1 MTGFSA
7 RPSWPPAPNYGGSEV
22 QQTVTTIVLAG
33 GLSTRM
39 GRDKA
44 LLELDGMPL
53 LTRICHLGLAVGNQV
68 YVVAGRDYG
77 EVLPVGCDRIDD
89 RALEGPLYAFSEA
102 LDQIDRCA
110 HDWILLLSCD
120 LPYLDQTTVEQWIQ
134 QLETVPQE
142 AIAYLAKNP
151 QGFSEVLC
159 GFYRGSCRQSL
170 ALAIQTGERSFQRW
184 LRSEVVTELVW
195 ADRRVFFNCNKP
207 EDWEITEQIAAERIA
222 LATEVAATQ
231 TKSTVVD

>member
-1 MTGFSA
+1 MGFDA
-7 RPSWPPAPNYGGSEV
+7 SWPPAPNSGGSDSGGSEVV

-53 LTRICHLGLAVGNQV
+53 LTRICNLGLAVGNQV

-77 EVLPVGCDRIDD
+77 EVLPAGCDRIND

-102 LDQIDRCA
+102 LNQIDDRCA

-120 LPYLDQTTVEQWIQ
+120 LPYLDQTTIEQWIQ
-134 QLETVPQE
+134 QLDTVPQE

-159 GFYRGSCRQSL
+159 GFYRGSCRESL

-184 LRSEVVTELVW
+184 LRSEIVEELVW

-207 EDWEITEQIAAERIA
+207 EDWEMAEQIAAERVC
-222 LATEVAATQ
+222 LG
-231 TKSTVVD
+231 D

>member
-1 MTGFSA
+1 MCE
-7 RPSWPPAPNYGGSEV
+7 R
-22 QQTVTTIVLAG
+22 VTTIVLAG

-44 LLELDGMPL
+44 LLELGGMPL

-77 EVLPVGCDRIDD
+77 EIMPEGCDRIND

-102 LDQIDRCA
+102 LDYLDQIGDPLKPN
-110 HDWILLLSCD
+110 WILLLSCD
-120 LPYLDQTTVEQWIQ
+120 LPYLNQTTVEQWIQ

-184 LRSEVVTELVW
+184 LRSERVAELVW

-207 EDWEITEQIAAERIA
+207 EDWEMTEQISIA
-222 LATEVAATQ
+222 GC
-231 TKSTVVD
+231 D

>member
-1 MTGFSA
+1 MGCEA
-7 RPSWPPAPNYGGSEV
+7 SWPPAPNSGGSDSGGSEVV

-44 LLELDGMPL
+44 LLELDGIPL

-77 EVLPVGCDRIDD
+77 EVLPAGCDRIDD

-102 LDQIDRCA
+102 LNQIDRYA

-134 QLETVPQE
+134 QLETVPQD
-142 AIAYLAKNP
+142 AIAYLTKNP
-151 QGFSEVLC
+151 Q
-159 GFYRGSCRQSL
+159 
-170 ALAIQTGERSFQRW
+170 
-184 LRSEVVTELVW
+184 RSEVVTELVW

-207 EDWEITEQIAAERIA
+207 EDWEMAEQIAAERIA
-222 LATEVAATQ
+222 LAT
-231 TKSTVVD
+231 KGDC

>member
-1 MTGFSA
+1 MGFSA
-7 RPSWPPAPNYGGSEV
+7 RPSWPPAPNSGGSESGGSEVV

-53 LTRICHLGLAVGNQV
+53 LTRICHMGLAVGNRV

-77 EVLPVGCDRIDD
+77 AVLPAGCDRIDD

-102 LDQIDRCA
+102 LDQLGDRLTT
-110 HDWILLLSCD
+110 DWILLLSCD

-159 GFYRGSCRQSL
+159 GFYRGRCRQSL
-170 ALAIQTGERSFQRW
+170 ALAIQAGERSFQRW
-184 LRSEVVTELVW
+184 LRSEAVGRSTG
-195 ADRRVFFNCNKP
+195 VF
-207 EDWEITEQIAAERIA
+207 
-222 LATEVAATQ
+222 
-231 TKSTVVD
+231 